1 PDDTAE
7 SIEAHRRA
15 LFALE
20 PDVASF
26 YILTPIPGTEQYV
39 DMKRDGLLTA
49 DNLDRYDGVDLC
61 WRHPHLDRPTL
72 RRLMFGAYR
81 KFYSPRCNLGIGRYW
96 LKKTGTVPPFGVA
109 AFALASTFHWLSAF
123 RGTHP
128 MAGGLVAVTLDRAGD
143 YAELRRA
150 TFDVDLV
157 PLPDALAL
165 PAASE
170 AFNRG

>member
-1 PDDTAE
+1 
-7 SIEAHRRA
+7 
-15 LFALE
+15 
-20 PDVASF
+20 
-26 YILTPIPGTEQYV
+26 
-39 DMKRDGLLTA
+39 
-49 DNLDRYDGVDLC
+49 
-61 WRHPHLDRPTL
+61 
-72 RRLMFGAYR
+72 
-81 KFYSPRCNLGIGRYW
+81 GRYW

-165 PAASE
+165 PAARE
-170 AFNRG
+170 AFNRGAVRVVAQSAGSGTVRLRAARRRRVRPALTSADAHAAATLARHARRTPLEPRGGRRVRRRIVRQAVRQHPRLQ